1 MSEAKKTKN
10 DLLKPQDNHAS
21 DAETATV
28 VTQDNHA
35 SGGDMTTPD
44 NHASGEEIT
53 TLDNH
58 ASAPRPS

>member
-1 MSEAKKTKN
+1 MSETKKTKD

-21 DAETATV
+21 DAEASV
-28 VTQDNHA
+28 AVTQDNHA
-35 SGGDMTTPD
+35 SGGGVTTLD

-58 ASAPRPS
+58 ASAPKPN

>member
-1 MSEAKKTKN
+1 MSEAKKAKD

-21 DAETATV
+21 DAGTDVT
-28 VTQDNHA
+28 TQDNHA
-35 SGGDMTTPD
+35 SGGGITTLD

-58 ASAPRPS
+58 ASAPTAK